1 MYMYSLGDIQE
12 AVRCLELYVN
22 VAERVESKEP
32 LAKAC
37 SAAGIMFNTLVSGY
51 TVYIYMYL
59 SQSRVCT
66 IQKV

>member
-1 MYMYSLGDIQE
+1 MDSLGDIQE

-32 LAKAC
+32 LAMAC

-51 TVYIYMYL
+51 TEYISLNRVL
-59 SQSRVCT
+59 SR
-66 IQKV
+66 K